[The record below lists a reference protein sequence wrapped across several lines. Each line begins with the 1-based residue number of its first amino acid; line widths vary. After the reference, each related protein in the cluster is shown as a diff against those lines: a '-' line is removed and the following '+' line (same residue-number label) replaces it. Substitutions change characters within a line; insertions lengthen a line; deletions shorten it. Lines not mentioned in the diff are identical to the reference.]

1 MGAKHLSLSK
11 NQKRQPEPE
20 MNVTPLVDVVLVL
33 LIIFMVITPALNDG
47 EHVEVPEMTKPDPK
61 PKDADPID
69 VVLAKNGRVLV
80 ENQAI
85 EPSALRGVVAGL
97 HEKSP
102 DRVLLLKA
110 DARLNYGRVREA
122 FADLQDLGFKGV
134 SLKVS
139 ERKTA
144 ETATK

>member
-1 MGAKHLSLSK
+1 MAAKPLSLSK
-11 NQKRQPEPE
+11 SQKKQPEPE

-47 EHVEVPEMTKPDPK
+47 EHVEVPEFFKPDPK

-80 ENQAI
+80 ENNAI
-85 EPSALRGVVAGL
+85 EPANLRATVQALHDA
-97 HEKSP
+97 SP

-110 DARLNYGRVREA
+110 DSRLDYGVVRTA
-122 FADLQDLGFKGV
+122 FSELQDVGFKGV

-139 ERKTA
+139 EKKP
-144 ETATK
+144 ATGSAN

>member
-1 MGAKHLSLSK
+1 MGAKLQSLSRS
-11 NQKRQPEPE
+11 QKKQPEPE

-47 EHVEVPEMTKPDPK
+47 EHVEVPEMANPDPK

-69 VVLAKNGRVLV
+69 VVLAFNGRVLV
-80 ENQAI
+80 ENQPVDPNSLHAAV
-85 EPSALRGVVAGL
+85 SAL
-97 HEKSP
+97 HDQNPE
-102 DRVLLLKA
+102 RVLLLKA
-110 DARLNYGRVREA
+110 DSRLNYGRVREA
-122 FADLQDLGFKGV
+122 FAGLQDIGFKGV

-144 ETATK
+144 EAKAN

>member
-1 MGAKHLSLSK
+1 MGAKLLSSSK
-11 NQKRQPEPE
+11 SQKRQPEPE

-85 EPSALRGVVAGL
+85 EPSDLRNVVAGL

-110 DARLNYGRVREA
+110 DSRLNYGRVREA

-144 ETATK
+144 ESGAN

>member
-1 MGAKHLSLSK
+1 MGAKPVSISASRK
-11 NQKRQPEPE
+11 KQPEPE

-61 PKDADPID
+61 PKDSDPID

-80 ENQAI
+80 ENQPVD
-85 EPSALRGVVAGL
+85 PSALHAKVAEL
-97 HEKSP
+97 HELNTE
-102 DRVLLLKA
+102 RVLLLKA
-110 DARLNYGRVREA
+110 DTQLSYGRVRDV
-122 FADLQDLGFKGV
+122 FASLQDIGFKGV

-144 ETATK
+144 EAKAN

>member
-1 MGAKHLSLSK
+1 
-11 NQKRQPEPE
+11 

-80 ENQAI
+80 ETVPV
-85 EPSALRGVVAGL
+85 ERSALRDAVSAL

-110 DARLNYGRVREA
+110 DARLEYGRVREA
-122 FADLQDLGFKGV
+122 FADLQDIGFKGV

-139 ERKTA
+139 ERKIA
-144 ETATK
+144 EAGAK